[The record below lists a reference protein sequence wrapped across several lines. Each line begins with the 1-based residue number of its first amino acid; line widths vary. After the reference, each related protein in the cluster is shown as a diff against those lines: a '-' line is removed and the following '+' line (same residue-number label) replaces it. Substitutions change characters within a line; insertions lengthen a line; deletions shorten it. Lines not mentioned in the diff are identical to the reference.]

1 MSWQILSTSLVIGQG
16 WQSVKLEKKSFIG
29 RKQNKSLL
37 NHLFLVRRKHRY
49 DSKQLSILSHSHSS
63 FCVRLAW
70 IYDIGVEIV
79 KAVLKHTCLL

>member
-37 NHLFLVRRKHRY
+37 NHLFPVRRKHRY

-63 FCVRLAW
+63 S
-70 IYDIGVEIV
+70 EILC
-79 KAVLKHTCLL
+79 KISMDLWYWSRNC